1 LFILVVVDDDYT
13 VVVYRPNDVVVVSVV
28 MVLSARY
35 SLYWSRRQ
43 SKRLMTSL
51 STSVTVL
58 SLLLSSY
65 ALFRW
70 LITN

>member
-1 LFILVVVDDDYT
+1 LFILVVDDDYT